1 MQFEL
6 KNWETSFANSLAE
19 SANDVRI
26 VRWLNDGFP
35 HPYTLQNAEQFIAN
49 ALSEGAYHRAIIS
62 DGKVIGGISAVQKC
76 GAMRFCADLGYWL
89 APDFWSR
96 GIMTAAVGLFCR
108 EFFHRQTST
117 ASKRSYLFR
126 MLRPAVFWKSA
137 GFARKAFCGKASLKT
152 DSFTMR
158 RFTAC
163 LRRKGERYENCSGQ

>member
-108 EFFHRQTST
+108 EIFSSTDVNRIEAVVFVSNAASCRVLEKCGFRKEGVLRQSVFKNGQFYDAAVYGLL
-117 ASKRSYLFR
+117 ASER
-126 MLRPAVFWKSA
+126 
-137 GFARKAFCGKASLKT
+137 
-152 DSFTMR
+152 
-158 RFTAC
+158 
-163 LRRKGERYENCSGQ
+163 GEV

>member
-108 EFFHRQTST
+108 EIFSSTDVNRIEAVVFVPNAASCRVLEKCGFRKEGILRQSVFKNGQFYDAAVYGLL
-117 ASKRSYLFR
+117 ASER
-126 MLRPAVFWKSA
+126 
-137 GFARKAFCGKASLKT
+137 
-152 DSFTMR
+152 
-158 RFTAC
+158 
-163 LRRKGERYENCSGQ
+163 GEV

>member
-6 KNWETSFANSLAE
+6 KKWETSFANSLAE

-108 EFFHRQTST
+108 EIFSSTDVNRIEAVVFVPNAASCRVLEKCGFRKEGVLRQSVFKNGQFYDAAVYGLL
-117 ASKRSYLFR
+117 ASER
-126 MLRPAVFWKSA
+126 
-137 GFARKAFCGKASLKT
+137 
-152 DSFTMR
+152 
-158 RFTAC
+158 
-163 LRRKGERYENCSGQ
+163 GEV

>member
-108 EFFHRQTST
+108 EIFSSTDVNRIEAVVFVPNAASCRVLEKCGFRKEGVLRQSVLKNGQFYDAAVYGLL
-117 ASKRSYLFR
+117 ASER
-126 MLRPAVFWKSA
+126 
-137 GFARKAFCGKASLKT
+137 
-152 DSFTMR
+152 
-158 RFTAC
+158 
-163 LRRKGERYENCSGQ
+163 GEV

>member
-76 GAMRFCADLGYWL
+76 GAMRFCADLGYGL

-108 EFFHRQTST
+108 EIFSSTDVNRIEAVVFVPNAASCRVLEKCGFRKEGVLRQSVFKNGQFYDAAVYGLL
-117 ASKRSYLFR
+117 ASER
-126 MLRPAVFWKSA
+126 
-137 GFARKAFCGKASLKT
+137 
-152 DSFTMR
+152 
-158 RFTAC
+158 
-163 LRRKGERYENCSGQ
+163 GEV

>member
-108 EFFHRQTST
+108 EIFSSTDINRIEAVVFVPNAASCRVLEKCGFRKEGVLRQSVFKNGQFYDAAVYGLL
-117 ASKRSYLFR
+117 ASER
-126 MLRPAVFWKSA
+126 
-137 GFARKAFCGKASLKT
+137 
-152 DSFTMR
+152 
-158 RFTAC
+158 
-163 LRRKGERYENCSGQ
+163 GEV

>member
-6 KNWETSFANSLAE
+6 KKWETSFANSLAE

-108 EFFHRQTST
+108 EIFSSTDVNRIEAVVFVSNAASCRVLEKCGFRKEGVLRQSVFKNGQFYDAAVYGLL
-117 ASKRSYLFR
+117 ASER
-126 MLRPAVFWKSA
+126 
-137 GFARKAFCGKASLKT
+137 
-152 DSFTMR
+152 
-158 RFTAC
+158 
-163 LRRKGERYENCSGQ
+163 GEV

>member
-35 HPYTLQNAEQFIAN
+35 YPYTLQNAEQFIAN

-62 DGKVIGGISAVQKC
+62 DGTVIGGISAVQKC

-96 GIMTAAVGLFCR
+96 GIMTAAVGLFSREIFSSTDVNRIEAVVFVPNAASCR
-108 EFFHRQTST
+108 VLEKCGFRKEGVLRQSVFKNGQFYDAAVYGLL
-117 ASKRSYLFR
+117 ASER
-126 MLRPAVFWKSA
+126 
-137 GFARKAFCGKASLKT
+137 
-152 DSFTMR
+152 
-158 RFTAC
+158 
-163 LRRKGERYENCSGQ
+163 GEV

>member
-108 EFFHRQTST
+108 EIFSSTDVNRIEAVVFVPNAASCRVLEKCGFRKEGVLRQSVFKNGQFYDAAVYGLL
-117 ASKRSYLFR
+117 ASER
-126 MLRPAVFWKSA
+126 
-137 GFARKAFCGKASLKT
+137 
-152 DSFTMR
+152 
-158 RFTAC
+158 
-163 LRRKGERYENCSGQ
+163 GEV

>member
-108 EFFHRQTST
+108 EIFSST
-117 ASKRSYLFR
+117 DVNRIEAVVFVPNAASCRVLEKC
-126 MLRPAVFWKSA
+126 
-137 GFARKAFCGKASLKT
+137 GFRKAGVLRQSVFKNGQFYDAAVYGLLASE
-152 DSFTMR
+152 R
-158 RFTAC
+158 
-163 LRRKGERYENCSGQ
+163 GEV

>member
-35 HPYTLQNAEQFIAN
+35 HPYTLQNAEQFIETV
-49 ALSEGAYHRAIIS
+49 LSDDKAYHRAIVS
-62 DGKVIGGISAVQKC
+62 EGKAIGGISAACKR

-108 EFFHRQTST
+108 EIFSSTDVNRLQAEVFVPNVASCRVLEKCGFRKEGVLRQSAFKNGQFYDAAVYGLL
-117 ASKRSYLFR
+117 ASER
-126 MLRPAVFWKSA
+126 
-137 GFARKAFCGKASLKT
+137 
-152 DSFTMR
+152 
-158 RFTAC
+158 
-163 LRRKGERYENCSGQ
+163 GEV

>member
-49 ALSEGAYHRAIIS
+49 ALSEGEYHRAIIS

-108 EFFHRQTST
+108 EIFSSTDVNRIEAVVFVPNAASCRVLEKCGFRKEGVLRQSVFKNGQFYDAAVYGLL
-117 ASKRSYLFR
+117 ASER
-126 MLRPAVFWKSA
+126 
-137 GFARKAFCGKASLKT
+137 
-152 DSFTMR
+152 
-158 RFTAC
+158 
-163 LRRKGERYENCSGQ
+163 GEV